1 MITSLTKYVDTVV
14 TNYETTIKA
23 SNRTYIITSTDIGK
37 YGIAPKNYASRFP
50 ATRVAELNGTA
61 TTLYGQAM

>member
-23 SNRTYIITSTDIGK
+23 SNRTYITSTDIGT
-37 YGIAPKNYASRFP
+37 YGIAPRNYASWFP

>member
-23 SNRTYIITSTDIGK
+23 SNRTYITSTDIGK
-37 YGIAPKNYASRFP
+37 YGIAPRNYASRFP

>member
-23 SNRTYIITSTDIGK
+23 SNRTYITSTDIGK
-37 YGIAPKNYASRFP
+37 YGIAPRFP